1 MANLG
6 FDFAPDFRPLAARM
20 RPRDISEY
28 IGQVHLLGEGKPLRK
43 ALEANR
49 AHSMLL
55 WGPPGTGKTTLAEL
69 IAHYANA
76 HVERISAVTSGVKDI
91 RAAIEQAKA
100 IAQSR
105 GQRTL
110 LFVDEVHRFNKSQQD
125 AFLPFIEDGTVIFIG
140 ATTENPSFE
149 INNALLSRAR
159 VYLINRLSSDE
170 INLIVTQALADV
182 ERGLG
187 KRQLILPAD
196 VAKQLADISDGDARK
211 ALNLLELMSDL
222 VADAGAFTT
231 EMLTQVAGH
240 QAAGYD
246 KNGDQFYDLISAVH
260 KSVRGS
266 APDAALYWYCRI
278 LEGGGDALYV
288 ARRLL
293 AIASEDI
300 GNADPVAMTVAL
312 NAWDCYHRIGPA
324 EGERAIAQA
333 VLYLA
338 SAPKSNAVYSAFGAA
353 RELAKQTGHEPVPN
367 HLRNAPTK
375 LMKDI
380 GFGKEYRYAHN
391 EPGAYAAGENYFPE
405 SLQHSQFYQ
414 PTNRGFEKRIQD
426 KLAQLNQLD
435 QQSEDKR
442 YD

>member
-28 IGQVHLLGEGKPLRK
+28 IGQTHLLGEGQPLRK

-76 HVERISAVTSGVKDI
+76 HVERISAVTSGVKEI

-100 IAQSR
+100 VAQSR

-149 INNALLSRAR
+149 LNNALLSRAR

-170 INLIVTQALADV
+170 ISLIVTQALTDA

-187 KRQLILPAD
+187 KRQLTLPSA
-196 VAKQLADISDGDARK
+196 VAKQLADISEGDARK
-211 ALNLLELMSDL
+211 ALNLIELMSDL
-222 VADAGAFTT
+222 VADQSAFTT

-300 GNADPVAMTVAL
+300 GNADPIAMTVAL

-338 SAPKSNAVYSAFGAA
+338 SAPKSNAVYSAFNQA

-375 LMKDI
+375 LMKEI

-391 EPGAYAAGENYFPE
+391 EPAAYAAGENYFPE

-426 KLAQLNQLD
+426 KLGQLRQLD

>member
-6 FDFAPDFRPLAARM
+6 FDFSPDFRPLAARM
-20 RPRDISEY
+20 RPREISEY
-28 IGQVHLLGEGKPLRK
+28 IGQAHLLGEGQPLRR

-159 VYLINRLSSDE
+159 VYLINRLTPDE
-170 INLIVTQALADV
+170 ISLIVTQALTDE

-187 KRQLILPAD
+187 KRQLTLPAD

-222 VADAGAFTT
+222 VSDGGAFTT
-231 EMLTQVAGH
+231 DMLTQVAGH

-266 APDAALYWYCRI
+266 SPDAALYWYCRI

-338 SAPKSNAVYSAFGAA
+338 SAPKSNAVYSAFNAA

-375 LMKDI
+375 LMKEI

>member
-20 RPRDISEY
+20 RPREISEY
-28 IGQVHLLGEGKPLRK
+28 IGQKHLLGEGQPLRK

-55 WGPPGTGKTTLAEL
+55 WGPPGTGKTTLAEI

-159 VYLINRLSSDE
+159 VYLINRLTDDE
-170 INLIVTQALADV
+170 IMQIVQQALMDN

-187 KRQLILPAD
+187 KRQLELPSL
-196 VAKQLADISDGDARK
+196 VAKSLAQICDGDARK
-211 ALNLLELMSDL
+211 ALNLIELMSDL
-222 VADAGAFTT
+222 VADKAEFTLD
-231 EMLTQVAGH
+231 MLTQVAGH
-240 QAAGYD
+240 QVAGYD

-266 APDAALYWYCRI
+266 APDAALYWFCRI
-278 LEGGGDALYV
+278 LEGGGDPLYV

-300 GNADPVAMTVAL
+300 GNADPMAMTVAL
-312 NAWDCYHRIGPA
+312 NAWDCFHRLGPA

-338 SAPKSNAVYSAFGAA
+338 SAPKSNAVYTAFKQA
-353 RELAKQTGHEPVPN
+353 RDLAKQTGHEPVPN

-380 GFGKEYRYAHN
+380 GYGQEYRYAHD
-391 EPGAYAAGENYFPE
+391 EPDAFAAGENYFPE
-405 SLQHSQFYQ
+405 SLNNSHFYQ

-426 KLAQLNQLD
+426 KLANLEQRNR
-435 QQSEDKR
+435 QSEHKR

>member
-1 MANLG
+1 
-6 FDFAPDFRPLAARM
+6 
-20 RPRDISEY
+20 
-28 IGQVHLLGEGKPLRK
+28 
-43 ALEANR
+43 
-49 AHSMLL
+49 
-55 WGPPGTGKTTLAEL
+55 
-69 IAHYANA
+69 
-76 HVERISAVTSGVKDI
+76 
-91 RAAIEQAKA
+91 
-100 IAQSR
+100 
-105 GQRTL
+105 
-110 LFVDEVHRFNKSQQD
+110 
-125 AFLPFIEDGTVIFIG
+125 
-140 ATTENPSFE
+140 
-149 INNALLSRAR
+149 
-159 VYLINRLSSDE
+159 
-170 INLIVTQALADV
+170 
-182 ERGLG
+182 
-187 KRQLILPAD
+187 
-196 VAKQLADISDGDARK
+196 
-211 ALNLLELMSDL
+211 
-222 VADAGAFTT
+222 
-231 EMLTQVAGH
+231 MLTQVAGH

>member
-28 IGQVHLLGEGKPLRK
+28 IGQAHLLGEGKPLRK

-170 INLIVTQALADV
+170 INLIVTQALVDV